1 MWQRRMQTFCPRF
14 SVASTQV
21 QGYAEEEEEAGETAV
36 KLCFMFS
43 SLLRFEGDTT
53 LALCNAGDGCDVLV
67 S

>member
-1 MWQRRMQTFCPRF
+1 M
-14 SVASTQV
+14 ASTQV